1 MAVDREAALK
11 NAEKALKQGRVT
23 AAIDEYLKVV
33 KAQPRDWNSANALGD
48 LYVRAGEV
56 DKGVAQYTRIADQLA
71 IEGFFPK
78 AGALYKKIL
87 KIKPA
92 DEYALL
98 QTAEIGARQGLLVD
112 AKAAYKTVA
121 DARRRRGD
129 SAGAAEIEIRVGTL
143 DPEDLE
149 ARLTAAKAASEVGD
163 TPTALRELRE
173 VARKLGEKNR
183 PDEALD
189 VLAQVVAI
197 DPADVPSRA
206 ALAQA
211 YAGKGELKRASQ
223 YLDAHTAG
231 DSAPLWLTLAEIEL
245 AAAKL
250 DEGKVAVAK
259 ALALDASVREAAVQL
274 GCRFAAQSAEAGY
287 ACLDAVADHAVAAN
301 DFGSAAAALREFATH
316 SKSHLIALM
325 RLVEVCV
332 DGGLETTMYEAQAQL
347 TDAYLEAGRALEA
360 RIISEDLVTH
370 DPADRSNIDRFRRAL
385 VMLGEADPE
394 AIIAERLSGESPFL
408 ATDNMDFNEGVFFG
422 DENADQSSPE
432 PAKGSAKGTGKGS
445 EKGAD
450 KAAEKGKGAKQAG
463 GAKGKAEPVAESSV
477 VAPRSLDQVFRSK
490 RDEAGSSSDEE
501 AAAEQFALAQTY
513 RDLGMADDA
522 IEALQGAARSP
533 RQRFDASLLLG
544 QMYREKGELAQAVE
558 WFERATEA
566 PPSSADAGRGLLYDL
581 AETLVELGE
590 PGRALAVFLELQS
603 EAPKYRDVA
612 ARVERLSTLQAKG

>member
-1 MAVDREAALK
+1 MAFDRETALK
-11 NAEKALKQGRVT
+11 SAEKALRQGRIT
-23 AAIDEYLKVV
+23 AAIDEYLRIVE
-33 KAQPRDWNSANALGD
+33 AQPRDWNSANALGD
-48 LYVRAGEV
+48 LLVRAGQV

-121 DARRRRGD
+121 EARRKRGD
-129 SAGAAEIEIRVGTL
+129 TSGAAEIDIRVGTL

-149 ARLTAAKAASEVGD
+149 ARLTAARAASEIGD
-163 TPTALRELRE
+163 TPTALKELRE

-183 PDEALD
+183 PDERLD
-189 VLAQVVAI
+189 VLAQLVAI
-197 DPADVPSRA
+197 DPADLPSKA

-211 YAGKGELKRASQ
+211 FASKGELKRASQ
-223 YLDAHTAG
+223 YLDAETAG
-231 DSAPLWLTLAEIEL
+231 DQAPLWLTLAEIEL
-245 AAAKL
+245 SAAKL
-250 DEGKVAVAK
+250 DEGKAAVAR
-259 ALALDASVREAAVQL
+259 ALSLDAAIRDNAVQL
-274 GCRFAAQSAEAGY
+274 GCRFAAESPEAGY
-287 ACLDAVADHAVAAN
+287 ACLDAVADHAIAAN
-301 DFGSAAAALREFATH
+301 DFGSAAAALREFATQ

-347 TDAYLEAGRALEA
+347 TDAYLDAGRALEA

-370 DPADRSNIDRFRRAL
+370 DPADRANIDRFRRAL
-385 VMLGEADPE
+385 VMLGEADPD
-394 AIIAERLSGESPFL
+394 AIISERLSGESPFL

-422 DENADQSSPE
+422 DDSAEQAPAAE
-432 PAKGSAKGTGKGS
+432 PAKASGKASAKAS
-445 EKGAD
+445 E
-450 KAAEKGKGAKQAG
+450 KAAEKGKAGKAGA
-463 GAKGKAEPVAESSV
+463 GAKGKSEPAAATESAV

-490 RDEAGSSSDEE
+490 RDEASSASDEE

-513 RDLGMADDA
+513 RDLGMVDDA

-533 RQRFDASLLLG
+533 RQRFDAALQLG
-544 QMYREKGELAQAVE
+544 QLFREKGELAQAVE
-558 WFERATEA
+558 WFEQATEA
-566 PPSSADAGRGLLYDL
+566 PPSS
-581 AETLVELGE
+581 T
-590 PGRALAVFLELQS
+590 
-603 EAPKYRDVA
+603 
-612 ARVERLSTLQAKG
+612 